1 MWSWQRV
8 LLTFV
13 LWSRLYVAMSMVR
26 LLLNVLLFLLLL
38 DYWMDLIQSTLGL
51 FILAAFLLST
61 SGLAQSAWHFS
72 ELFDRNK
79 FFSLNLLCLDLASFN
94 AQTLGFLIWLENILL
109 KSLSGVCI
117 LIIAGTRYAS
127 AMMDAFW
134 CCQSWMLNGILLR
147 CKLDTSPILWTQALK
162 STSVQCL
169 TYLFC
174 SWSVLRRQFLGSLR
188 NCESRQRN
196 LVWFGTR
203 WYHKTILKLDI

>member
-1 MWSWQRV
+1 
-8 LLTFV
+8 
-13 LWSRLYVAMSMVR
+13 MVR

-38 DYWMDLIQSTLGL
+38 DYWMDLVQPTLCL
-51 FILAAFLLST
+51 AILASFLLST
-61 SGLAQSAWHFS
+61 SGVAQSAWNFS

-79 FFSLNLLCLDLASFN
+79 LISLNLLCLDLASFN
-94 AQTLGFLIWLENILL
+94 AQTLGFITWLDNILL
-109 KSLSGVCI
+109 KSLSWICI
-117 LIIAGTRYAS
+117 LIKAGTRYAP

-134 CCQSWMLNGILLR
+134 CCQSWMLNSVLIR
-147 CKLDTSPILWTQALK
+147 CKLNTSPVFWTQALK

-174 SWSVLRRQFLGSLR
+174 CWSVLRRQFLGSLR

-203 WYHKTILKLDI
+203 WYHKSILKLDI